1 MTEKIHH
8 HNQRISR
15 DLRFAKFPVKTFS
28 KIQSHKN
35 ISENLARPIRVAKI
49 QVRRIVEG
57 G

>member
-49 QVRRIVEG
+49 QVRRIAEG